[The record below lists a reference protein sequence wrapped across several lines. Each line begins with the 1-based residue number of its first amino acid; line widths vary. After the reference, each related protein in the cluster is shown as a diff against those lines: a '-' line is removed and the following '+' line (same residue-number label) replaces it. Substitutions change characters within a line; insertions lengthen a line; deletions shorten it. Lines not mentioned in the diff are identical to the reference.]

1 MLRIPA
7 LIHAEMV
14 SHAINGLPN
23 EACGLFAG
31 EYGAADVVRFFPMR
45 NAAESS
51 TIYQLDGQEMMDVE
65 RTADDADVAIIG
77 VMHSHTHSTNYPS
90 PTDVADASRFDP
102 FGSWRFIIVS
112 LKHAEASIR
121 SYRILDGVITEEPIE
136 IT

>member
-7 LIHAEMV
+7 LIHAEIV

-31 EYGAADVVRFFPMR
+31 EHGGTAVTRFFPML

-65 RTADDADVAIIG
+65 RTADDAGVAIIG

-90 PTDVADASRFDP
+90 PTDVEDAARFDP

-121 SYRILDGVITEEPIE
+121 SYRILDGAVTEESIE
-136 IT
+136 II

>member
-1 MLRIPA
+1 
-7 LIHAEMV
+7 MV

-31 EYGAADVVRFFPMR
+31 EYGGADVVRFFPMR

-65 RTADDADVAIIG
+65 RTDDDADVAIIG

>member
-1 MLRIPA
+1 
-7 LIHAEMV
+7 MV
-14 SHAINGLPN
+14 AHAINGLPN

-31 EYGAADVVRFFPMR
+31 EYGGDEVTRFFPMR

-65 RTADDADVAIIG
+65 RTADDAGMAIIG

-90 PTDVADASRFDP
+90 PTDVDDASRFDP

-112 LKHAEASIR
+112 LKHADASIR
-121 SYRILDGVITEEPIE
+121 SYRILDGKITEEPIE
-136 IT
+136 IV